1 VSSRLLVA
9 DDGAGIAGLPSRWFP
24 PAGFDPVV
32 TPPGLPLPLRAEI
45 ACAHD
50 DMRATIRGLTPRL
63 AKAALLELL
72 AERAP
77 DTYQHTLR
85 VARMSTMLARAVG
98 VRADQ
103 IPTIRRAALLHD
115 VGKIA
120 VPARILAHPGRPCA
134 DGLLALRLHVTIGQE
149 IVSAIET
156 FATAAMLV
164 GATHEQFD
172 GSGYPHGLRGTEI
185 PLGARIIAVA
195 DTYDAMT
202 SVRPYRTPRCH
213 REANGELTRVA
224 GTQLDPD
231 IVRAWTRV
239 TEGSEC

>member
-1 VSSRLLVA
+1 VSSRRFVA
-9 DDGAGIAGLPSRWFP
+9 EHGAHGAGAPNGWFP
-24 PAGFDPVV
+24 PAGFEPAV
-32 TPPGLPLPLRAEI
+32 TPPSFPSLRAEI
-45 ACAHD
+45 ARAQD
-50 DMRATIRGLTPRL
+50 DMLAAIDGLHPRL

-72 AERAP
+72 AERSP

-115 VGKIA
+115 IGKIA
-120 VPARILAHPGRPCA
+120 VPARILSYPGRPCA
-134 DGLLALRLHVTIGQE
+134 DQLLALRLHVTIGQDV
-149 IVSAIET
+149 VSTIET

-172 GSGYPHGLRGTEI
+172 GSGYPHGLRGTAI
-185 PLGARIIAVA
+185 PLGARLIAVA
-195 DTYDAMT
+195 DAYDAMT
-202 SVRPYRTPRCH
+202 SLRPYRTPLSH
-213 REANGELTRVA
+213 VEATRELTRVA

-239 TEGSEC
+239 TEAPEC